1 MDVDSPI
8 AYRKI
13 SSIMREIGVQ
23 SMWMGFL
30 PVGMIAQQSHH
41 YQMIGSRRCGEKWG
55 EQFVG
60 KMLRATLQ
68 LWLHR
73 NGMLHASSENGIA
86 GMDLILLRNT
96 VEKQLKLGKGL
107 MDADDWCL
115 LDVNIHDLMA
125 EPVDSIRGWLCDIL
139 IARGDIEAAKEEG
152 LRDRRGA
159 SAQSTQIT
167 YKQHKAFLDWR
178 NVHLH

>member
-8 AYRKI
+8 TYRKI

-30 PVGMIAQQSHH
+30 PLGMVEQQSYH
-41 YQMIGSRRCGEKWG
+41 YQIIGSRRSGRKWG
-55 EQFVG
+55 ETFVG

-68 LWLHR
+68 LWLHC
-73 NGMLHASSENGIA
+73 NGMLHATAENGIP
-86 GMDLILLRNT
+86 GMNLIQLRGS
-96 VEKQLKLGKGL
+96 VEAQLKLGKGL
-107 MDADDWCL
+107 MDSDNWYL
-115 LDVNIHDLMA
+115 LDINIHDLMA

-152 LRDRRGA
+152 TRDRRGA
-159 SAQSTQIT
+159 SIQ
-167 YKQHKAFLDWR
+167 K
-178 NVHLH
+178 N